1 MEVSIQSLGLRN
13 FEMPFCNFES
23 CCHALVTVGRDTML
37 LPASRFSANN
47 FLCFA
52 TRASAAAMQSLFI
65 AITDDGDAE
74 HYVIYLSPKLS
85 PSSAVYLSN
94 VWDDYNSRVMDNNE
108 LVSHWLKED

>member
-23 CCHALVTVGRDTML
+23 CDTML

-52 TRASAAAMQSLFI
+52 TRASAAAMQSLFM

-74 HYVIYLSPKLS
+74 QFLDLGLSEVPGTSMVPELPNARKS
-85 PSSAVYLSN
+85 GMAPSAF
-94 VWDDYNSRVMDNNE
+94 E
-108 LVSHWLKED
+108 TCCGT